1 MYAED
6 VGTYSTVV
14 FNRKHLVEM
23 LVLCDEHLKEWKL
36 VQKVVCEFEG
46 FPSGETFGYKVA

>member
-14 FNRKHLVEM
+14 FNRKHLVET
-23 LVLCDEHLKEWKL
+23 LVLCDEHLKRMEIGSKSCL
-36 VQKVVCEFEG
+36 RV
-46 FPSGETFGYKVA
+46 